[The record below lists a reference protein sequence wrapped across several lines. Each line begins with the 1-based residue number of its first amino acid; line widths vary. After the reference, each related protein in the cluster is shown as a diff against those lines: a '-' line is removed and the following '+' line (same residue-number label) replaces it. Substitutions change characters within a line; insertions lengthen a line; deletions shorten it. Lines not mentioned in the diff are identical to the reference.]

1 MKKTL
6 LLAGALSLMA
16 TAAFAS
22 PMWESFGVTAKPMD
36 AEKIAAATDKFM
48 NSPEGKKFPGK
59 MFLMANQGNGADP
72 TTHSWVLLYNSAA
85 DAETWGNSLQGSKAW
100 TDFMN
105 AVVPISTPTADVR
118 YKLLKSWGT
127 ADDAT
132 TVWQGHMI
140 KASNP
145 AAVVAAMDK
154 WFASA
159 KGKQFPGEAYLSA
172 PVAAGLS
179 PVTHFISV
187 GYKSEAE
194 MEAWTDGEE
203 GDPDYAAFI
212 KEVSSAADYLGGTLS
227 REVKEWGKP
236 MGEMTN

>member
-1 MKKTL
+1 
-6 LLAGALSLMA
+6 
-16 TAAFAS
+16 
-22 PMWESFGVTAKPMD
+22 MWESFGVTAKPMD
-36 AEKIAAATDKFM
+36 AEKIVAATDKLM
-48 NSPEGKKFPGK
+48 NSPEGKNFPGK
-59 MFLMANQGNGADP
+59 MLLLANQGNGADP
-72 TTHSWVLLYNSAA
+72 TTHSWILIYNSAA
-85 DAETWGNSLQGSKAW
+85 DAETWGASLQGSKAW

-105 AVVPISTPTADVR
+105 AIVPLSAPTADVR
-118 YKLLKSWGT
+118 YKRLKSWGK

-187 GYKSEAE
+187 GFKSEAD
-194 MEAWTDGEE
+194 MEAWTDSEE
-203 GDPDYAAFI
+203 GDADYAAFI
-212 KEVSSAADYLGGTLS
+212 KEISAAAEYLGATLS

-236 MGEMTN
+236 MGEVTN